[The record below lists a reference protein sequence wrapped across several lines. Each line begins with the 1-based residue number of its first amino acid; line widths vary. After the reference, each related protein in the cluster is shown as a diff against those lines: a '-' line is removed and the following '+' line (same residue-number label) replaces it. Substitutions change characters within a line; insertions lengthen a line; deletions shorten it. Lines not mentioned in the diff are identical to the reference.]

1 MIIEARGGFQMRSF
15 GKFNAAMLAAIAG
28 FALVAGAATAS
39 AQDTVRI
46 ALPTKSYY
54 PTIVTEAAKRQKL
67 FEKEGI
73 KVEATVYRSGAEAFE
88 AVAAGAAD
96 VTVGSTAIVAG
107 GIRKGVKTK
116 AFAAIS
122 LGYNGWFL
130 MVKSDSKIK
139 NVSELEGKKVG
150 ITSAGSASD
159 ILARW
164 TMAEKKVHFTTAPL
178 GGGGLVPNLLTGN
191 VDAIVIYSP
200 LSFKVLQAKTG
211 RSLID
216 YGVESPKHLSG
227 VWIASEKMIKEKPA
241 VMQKLTNAL
250 VHATDFLHNNREAAI
265 KIIADI
271 DEIPPKVA
279 AAEFDGNIKKLSL
292 TGEMTKEWAQRGLD
306 LAKLVGMT
314 NLAPVSEIYTTKFT
328 PVSSKH

>member
-1 MIIEARGGFQMRSF
+1 MMFSGSAGARSLIV
-15 GKFNAAMLAAIAG
+15 AAMISGLALAG
-28 FALVAGAATAS
+28 STAVAS
-39 AQDTVRI
+39 AQETVRI

-54 PTIVTEAAKRQKL
+54 PTIISETAARQKL
-67 FEKEGI
+67 FDKEGL
-73 KVEATVYRSGAEAFE
+73 KAELTVYRSGAEAFE

-96 VTVGSTAIVAG
+96 VTVGSTAIVAA

-116 AFAAIS
+116 AFAGVS

-130 MVKSDSKIK
+130 MVKADSKIK
-139 NVSELEGKKVG
+139 DVSELEGKKVG

-159 ILARW
+159 LIARW

-200 LSFKVLQAKTG
+200 PSFKLLKDKTA
-211 RSLID
+211 RVLID
-216 YGVESPKHLSG
+216 YSSSMPKHLSG
-227 VWIASEKMIKEKPA
+227 VWIASDEMINKKPA
-241 VMQKLTNAL
+241 VLQKLTNAL
-250 VHATDFLHNNREAAI
+250 FEATAFLHANRDEAI
-265 KIIADI
+265 KISADV
-271 DEIPPKVA
+271 DEIPPAIA
-279 AAEFDGNIKKLSL
+279 AAELDGNILKLST

-328 PVSSKH
+328 PVSAKH